1 MEITSENFEAQF
13 KLITD
18 SIMKAEFIAIDT
30 EFSGMIIN
38 KDQWSLLMMIIF
50 IGNSLGIED
59 RAHDYD
65 TVEERYQKLRFTCQ
79 KFIAFQ
85 VGITTFHWDD

>member
-1 MEITSENFEAQF
+1 
-13 KLITD
+13 
-18 SIMKAEFIAIDT
+18 
-30 EFSGMIIN
+30 
-38 KDQWSLLMMIIF
+38 MMIIF